1 MIRVDG
7 DGCPDIKIIEKVAR
21 DYHVPMKVYID
32 TSHLINCDYATIVI
46 VDTGAQSVDIK
57 LENEIVPKDIVITQ
71 DYGVAVVALSKDAY
85 VLHPNGIEYTNYN
98 ILELLEN
105 RHRNI
110 KLRRRGIKT
119 AKVKKRTTKD
129 TMVLKETLIKLIKKC
144 GE

>member
-21 DYHVPMKVYID
+21 DYHVPMKIYID

-119 AKVKKRTTKD
+119 SKVKKRTKKD

>member
-21 DYHVPMKVYID
+21 DYHVPMKIYID

-71 DYGVAVVALSKDAY
+71 DYGVADVALSKDAY

-119 AKVKKRTTKD
+119 SKVKKRTKKD

>member
-21 DYHVPMKVYID
+21 DYHVPMKIYID

-46 VDTGAQSVDIK
+46 VDTGVQSVDIK
-57 LENEIVPKDIVITQ
+57 MENEIVPKDIVITQ

-119 AKVKKRTTKD
+119 SKVKKRTKKD

>member
-21 DYHVPMKVYID
+21 DYHVPMKIYID
-32 TSHLINCDYATIVI
+32 TSHLINCDYATIII

-98 ILELLEN
+98 ILEFLEN

-119 AKVKKRTTKD
+119 SKVKKRTKKD
-129 TMVLKETLIKLIKKC
+129 TMVLKETLVKLIKKC

>member
-21 DYHVPMKVYID
+21 DYHVPMKIYID

-46 VDTGAQSVDIK
+46 VDTGVQSVDIK
-57 LENEIVPKDIVITQ
+57 MENEIVPKDIVITQ

-119 AKVKKRTTKD
+119 AKVKKRTKKD